1 MREWIIMGDVVNS
14 SNADQIALQKNFAQL
29 IKMINE
35 SFKEELASPLTITLG
50 DEFQGIVK
58 SPEDVAF
65 VLVALEE
72 YRWRLELP
80 ILMRYS
86 VTLGEIDT
94 EINPVIAYGMLG
106 SGLMEA
112 REALVEMKSAE
123 DRLVLNG
130 DFPRKRQM
138 ALSLNLLL
146 ELQEQWKW
154 KDRDIING
162 YFLYKDYKKVAEVLG
177 KDISLMWRR
186 FKSLDFT
193 SYQKRKKLVN
203 LIYGDRD

>member
-1 MREWIIMGDVVNS
+1 MSEWIIMGDVVKS
-14 SNADQIALQKNFAQL
+14 SDADQVTLQRNFTQL
-29 IKMINE
+29 IKMVNE
-35 SFKEELASPLTITLG
+35 SFKAELASPLTITLG

-58 SPEDVAF
+58 SKEAIATIVF
-65 VLVALEE
+65 ALEE
-72 YRWRLELP
+72 YRWQLEIP
-80 ILMRYS
+80 ILIRYS
-86 VTLGEIDT
+86 VTLGEIAT

-106 SGLMEA
+106 SGLSEA
-112 REALVEMKSAE
+112 REALIEMKSEE

-130 DFPRKRQM
+130 DFPKKLQM

-154 KDRDIING
+154 KDREIIKG
-162 YFLYKDYKKVAEVLG
+162 YFEFKDYKKVA
-177 KDISLMWRR
+177 KDLDKDVSLMWRR

-193 SYQKRKKLVN
+193 SYQKRRKLVN

>member
-1 MREWIIMGDVVNS
+1 MREWILMGDVIKS
-14 SNADQIALQKNFAQL
+14 SHADQIALQKNFAVL
-29 IKMINE
+29 IKMVNE

-58 SPEDVAF
+58 SSEDVAF

-72 YRWRLELP
+72 YRWQLEIP
-80 ILMRYS
+80 ILIRYS

-106 SGLMEA
+106 AGLAEA

-130 DFPRKRQM
+130 DFPKKRQM

-154 KDRDIING
+154 KDRDIIKG
-162 YFLYKDYKKVAEVLG
+162 YFKFKDYKKVA
-177 KDISLMWRR
+177 KDLNKDVSLMWRR
-186 FKSLDFT
+186 FNSLEFS

>member
-1 MREWIIMGDVVNS
+1 MREWIVMGDVIKS
-14 SNADQIALQKNFAQL
+14 SDADQVTLQKNFAEL
-29 IKMINE
+29 IKMVNE
-35 SFKEELASPLTITLG
+35 SFREELASPLTITLG

-72 YRWRLELP
+72 YRWQLDIPVL
-80 ILMRYS
+80 IRYS

-94 EINPVIAYGMLG
+94 EINPKIAYGMLG
-106 SGLMEA
+106 AGLAEA
-112 REALVEMKSAE
+112 REALVDMKSAE
-123 DRLVLNG
+123 DRLVING
-130 DFPRKRQM
+130 DFPRKREM
-138 ALSLNLLL
+138 SLSLNLLL

-154 KDRDIING
+154 RDRDIIAG
-162 YFLYKDYKKVAEVLG
+162 YFKFKDYKKVAKHLD
-177 KDISLMWRR
+177 KDVSLMWRR

-203 LIYGDRD
+203 LIYGNRD